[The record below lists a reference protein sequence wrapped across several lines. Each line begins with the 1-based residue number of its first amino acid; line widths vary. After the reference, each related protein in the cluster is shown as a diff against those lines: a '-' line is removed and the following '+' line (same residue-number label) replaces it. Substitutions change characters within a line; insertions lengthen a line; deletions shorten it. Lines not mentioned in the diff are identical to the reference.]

1 MNLKY
6 WASTRRSHQQNIP
19 LWMVKDLNMNTG
31 TTGPTKY
38 HRRIY
43 LDDVLPLFPEVIM
56 NEDDWWRCNG
66 ANTINNEKNAKYVA
80 MQNNWKGCYRLMP
93 TGGGL
98 KGFGKYR
105 KCRFSPTKES
115 PYCHYHYDLALKDGR
130 IKSSNYSLMQHL
142 ILFWNRL
149 KNSSTKKAKTT

>member
-105 KCRFSPTKES
+105 ISMEDIFNGKSHPHYTFSM
-115 PYCHYHYDLALKDGR
+115 
-130 IKSSNYSLMQHL
+130 IKKRLLEGGWMQEECS
-142 ILFWNRL
+142 ICGWNT
-149 KNSSTKKAKTT
+149 N